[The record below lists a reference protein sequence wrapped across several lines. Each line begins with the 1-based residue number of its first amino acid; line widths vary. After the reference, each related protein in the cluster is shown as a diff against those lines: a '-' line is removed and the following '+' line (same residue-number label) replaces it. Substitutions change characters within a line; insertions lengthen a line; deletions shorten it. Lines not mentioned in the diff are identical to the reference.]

1 VRKETIDVNKPNGFT
16 GRVRLAAAA
25 VVSAGL
31 LIPLA
36 AFGASGAGQSS
47 SAAAQYKITICHH
60 THSKKH
66 PTRTIKVSV
75 NAWKAHA
82 KHGDTMGA
90 CAPAAAPSKKANGHS
105 ESKPAAASNS
115 EAKPAAATNGKA
127 KGHGK

>member
-1 VRKETIDVNKPNGFT
+1 MSKPNGFT

-47 SAAAQYKITICHH
+47 SAAEYQYKITICHH

-66 PTRTIKVSV
+66 PMHTIRVSV

-90 CAPAAAPSKKANGHS
+90 CPAPAAKSKKANQGHTPT
-105 ESKPAAASNS
+105 KPVAAS
-115 EAKPAAATNGKA
+115 NGKA